1 MKLPSAWLKSPEI
14 RAFLN
19 RALRED
25 LGSGDVTS
33 RLTVPP
39 AARAR
44 AVLLARES
52 GVAAGLPLFA
62 EVFRR
67 VDPRVRVRLLKR
79 DGQSLSPGAKVA
91 ALQGPARAL
100 LAGERLAL
108 NFLQQLSGV
117 ATLTAAYV
125 QEARHGGPA
134 QVLDTRK
141 TVPGMRLLQKYAVVC
156 GGGHNHRLR
165 LDDAI
170 LIKDN
175 HIKAAGS
182 VEEAILACKRGAP
195 RLSVECEVETLGEL
209 VHALLAG
216 ADIVLLDN
224 FARGQLRRA
233 VAEIRAYNRAS
244 KRHVLSEASGGVNLK
259 TIRAIAATGVDR
271 ISVGAL
277 THSARALDI
286 SLEFLRAS
294 RV

>member
-1 MKLPSAWLKSPEI
+1 MKNAWLKSPATL
-14 RAFLN
+14 AFLKS
-19 RALRED
+19 ALRED
-25 LGSGDVTS
+25 LGRGDVTS
-33 RLTVPP
+33 RLTVP
-39 AARAR
+39 AKAQSE
-44 AVLLARES
+44 AVLIARVP

-62 EVFRR
+62 QVFQL
-67 VDPRVRVRLLKR
+67 VDKRVRVQLLNR
-79 DGQSLSPGAKVA
+79 DGQAFKAGARLVRLK
-91 ALQGPARAL
+91 GPARAI

-117 ATLTAAYV
+117 ATLTAAYAR
-125 QEARHGGPA
+125 EAKRGGKA

-141 TVPGMRLLQKYAVVC
+141 TVPGLRLLQKYAVAC
-156 GGGHNHRLR
+156 GGGFNHRLR

-209 VHALLAG
+209 DSALVAG

-224 FARGQLRRA
+224 FSRPILRRA
-233 VAEIRAYNRAS
+233 VARTKAYRRAS
-244 KRHVLSEASGGVNLK
+244 GRRVLSEASGGVNLK
-259 TIRAIAATGVDR
+259 NIRSIAATGVDR

-277 THSARALDI
+277 THSAKALDL
-286 SLEFLRAS
+286 SLEFLS
-294 RV
+294 HV